1 MPSPLGRWKTHRK
14 KRKLTSE
21 KIHSVKEPIMPVKSW
36 TITDV
41 ESNQYI
47 DEINLAAAELGF
59 SGDNISAQKKTLRGG
74 LSDGVDVVS
83 LNNGKLAIDV
93 LPTRGMNIWKAWLG
107 DLELGWE
114 SPIRGPVHPKYV
126 PLMEP
131 SGLGWLDGFDE
142 LFVRCGLESNGAPDF
157 DENGKLTYP
166 LHGKVAN
173 LPAHKVELTA
183 DSDAG
188 ELRLT
193 GVVEESR
200 FHFAKL
206 RLTTTLTMKI
216 GDPAIYIHDEIENL
230 SASPAGMQ
238 MLYHVNFGVPL
249 LDGGSSI
256 VAPIKTIV
264 PRNAHAASEIEN
276 WASYGAEEPGFEE
289 QVYFLEL
296 LGDDDGNTETLLK
309 NAHATQGV
317 SLHFNKSLLPCFSV
331 WKNTTAREDG
341 YVTGIEPGTN
351 FPNPRTFEAEKKRV
365 VELPPRKSI
374 AFDMKFEV
382 HSDEKSVQT
391 AEDRIAKLQGD
402 TEPKVYDEPQSDW
415 CA

>member
-1 MPSPLGRWKTHRK
+1 
-14 KRKLTSE
+14 
-21 KIHSVKEPIMPVKSW
+21 MPVKSW
-36 TITDV
+36 TLTDLDTQ
-41 ESNQYI
+41 QYI
-47 DEINLAAAELGF
+47 DEISLAAADLGLA
-59 SGDNISAQKKTLRGG
+59 GEGISASKKTLRGG

-93 LPTRGMNIWKAWLG
+93 LPTRGMNIWKAWIG
-107 DLELGWE
+107 GLELGWK
-114 SPIRGPVHPKYV
+114 SPVRGPVHPNYV

-157 DENGKLTYP
+157 DDDGKLAYP
-166 LHGKVAN
+166 LHGKIAN
-173 LPAHKVELTA
+173 LPAHKVELTV

-193 GVVEESR
+193 GVVDESR

-206 RLTTTLTMKI
+206 RLTTTLTMKV
-216 GDPAIYIHDEIENL
+216 GDPAFHIHDVIENL

-256 VAPIKTIV
+256 IAPIKTVV
-264 PRNAHAASEIEN
+264 PRNAHAAAGIEN
-276 WASYGAEEPGFEE
+276 WSSYAAEEAGFEE

-296 LGDDDGNTETLLK
+296 LGDENGNTEALLK

-317 SLHFNKSLLPCFSV
+317 SLQFNKSVLPCFSV

-365 VELPPRKSI
+365 VELPAGKSI
-374 AFDMKFEV
+374 AFDVKFTA
-382 HSDEKSVQT
+382 HANDKGVQAA
-391 AEDRIAKLQGD
+391 AERIAKLQGQHKP
-402 TEPKVYDEPQSDW
+402 TIYDEPQAGW
-415 CA
+415 CS